1 MKAVKGFTK
10 EDYKK
15 ECIADGGEV
24 FEFASIG
31 EAAESLASWMRCTEK
46 VAEDGIRNGTN
57 CDWIVFEDG
66 SVFFRY
72 YGRNYGEEYIKA
84 LRDRA

>member
-31 EAAESLASWMRCTEK
+31 EAAESLASWMGCTEK

-72 YGRNYGEEYIKA
+72 YGKNLDKTHIEMLRN
-84 LRDRA
+84 RA

>member
-31 EAAESLASWMRCTEK
+31 EAAESLASWMGCTEK

-72 YGRNYGEEYIKA
+72 YGKNLDKPHIEMLRN
-84 LRDRA
+84 RA